1 MTSMRGI
8 TAGATL
14 LVALAAAP
22 AAPAKTPAV
31 DPDGIRGL
39 DGASQV
45 IVVAASGMRTTHA
58 TARTYERIGGGWQIK
73 RRAMP
78 ARVGVNGLSRP
89 TRRHS
94 GDGTT
99 PIGNYGF
106 VYGFGS
112 RDDPGVT
119 GFSWRSL
126 GPGDCWA
133 GTPRK
138 YNRWVHRTPCDP
150 ADENLWSH
158 ARVAYRYAAVIDF
171 NYRKPVYGRG
181 SGIFLHVQTGGPT
194 LGCVS
199 LREADL
205 VPVLRWMR
213 PGARILIGPTS
224 WLRSLAKPL
233 PATAAREASSAPRRR
248 PSASG

>member
-1 MTSMRGI
+1 
-8 TAGATL
+8 
-14 LVALAAAP
+14 VASLIVVLASASSAAAKV
-22 AAPAKTPAV
+22 AEV
-31 DPDGIRGL
+31 SPDGMRGL
-39 DGASQV
+39 DAANQV
-45 IVVAASGMRTTHA
+45 IVVGTSTMSTTHA
-58 TARTYERIGGGWQIK
+58 TTRTYERVGGGWRIV

-78 ARVGVNGLSRP
+78 TRVGYNGLSRP
-89 TRRHS
+89 ARRHA

-112 RDDPGVT
+112 RSDPAVT
-119 GFSWRSL
+119 GFSWRDL

-133 GTPRK
+133 GTRRK
-138 YNRWVHRTPCDP
+138 YNRWVHRTPCNP

-158 ARVAYRYAAVIDF
+158 ARIAYRYAAVIDF

-194 LGCVS
+194 AGCVS

-205 VPVLRWMR
+205 LPVLRWMR
-213 PGARILIGPTS
+213 PGARIVIGPTS
-224 WLRSLAKPL
+224 WLRSLKL
-233 PATAAREASSAPRRR
+233 
-248 PSASG
+248 